1 MMKKAMII
9 VLLLVPVVL
18 NAQFGYKYKTSYFNN
33 EFINTHTIPD
43 STRKIK
49 YNDYTKHR
57 EFFHVFPVIGGLII
71 PDKLEVYDFGA
82 FGGYGYFIQNRW
94 LISVDATFIY
104 YYYHVRP
111 SPEYKDYQNFE
122 QQKHNFNIKVNKWDT
137 ILSIKNKLCK
147 EKLLNNCLFADVFFY
162 LNWPDK
168 IITGNYTIKNV
179 SLSWLFQQL
188 KKWPPVNY
196 EKFTIIPWDTIFD
209 IANKLETYNP
219 KNKNIFLRLSQDET
233 FIKKLQNN
241 YPELKKFW
249 NIKSIEGFLY
259 PDTYFFKKN
268 DLKSEL
274 FSQLL
279 IKTAIKNF
287 IKKTKK
293 LNWQITTI

>member
-1 MMKKAMII
+1 MKKAMII

-122 QQKHNFNIKVNKWDT
+122 IGIKTRYFFLKAAPRLYFYASSRFWLSFLRYYPREGLVYYDDVPNSGWHTQISKVFSPGLGLSVPLGRRIAFNIGMTWNFELFGKAGKKPLN
-137 ILSIKNKLCK
+137 
-147 EKLLNNCLFADVFFY
+147 LLNPGFVLDVY
-162 LNWPDK
+162 
-168 IITGNYTIKNV
+168 I
-179 SLSWLFQQL
+179 
-188 KKWPPVNY
+188 
-196 EKFTIIPWDTIFD
+196 
-209 IANKLETYNP
+209 
-219 KNKNIFLRLSQDET
+219 
-233 FIKKLQNN
+233 
-241 YPELKKFW
+241 
-249 NIKSIEGFLY
+249 
-259 PDTYFFKKN
+259 FKK
-268 DLKSEL
+268 K
-274 FSQLL
+274 
-279 IKTAIKNF
+279 
-287 IKKTKK
+287 
-293 LNWQITTI
+293 